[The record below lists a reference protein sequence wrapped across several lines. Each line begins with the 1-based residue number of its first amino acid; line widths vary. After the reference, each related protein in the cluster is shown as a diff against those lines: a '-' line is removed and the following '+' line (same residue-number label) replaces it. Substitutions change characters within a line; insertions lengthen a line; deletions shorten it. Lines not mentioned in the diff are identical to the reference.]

1 MSSSHARV
9 ERRLRGMQLAQI
21 LYKCQDKTKDAG
33 EEDSKFTNIY
43 LPCYANAKKA
53 HRETFALFEFFDFA
67 YVFRMKLLIWKLQF
81 ELDGSTYNT

>member
-53 HRETFALFEFFDFA
+53 HRETFVLFEFFDFP
-67 YVFRMKLLIWKLQF
+67 YVLPMNLLIEKGQFKL
-81 ELDGSTYNT
+81 DSSTYNT

>member
-1 MSSSHARV
+1 MMSSSHARV

-67 YVFRMKLLIWKLQF
+67 YVFRMKLLI
-81 ELDGSTYNT
+81 